1 MKRVEREPVL
11 DPRMKALTA
20 FAVAL
25 FVVFT
30 AVSASAQTI
39 EFLNAAPSVYEN
51 GTNVSVV
58 VTRVRATGAATVDF
72 TTADG
77 TATAGQDY
85 QAVSGTLSFSDGETF
100 KIITIP
106 IIDDLL
112 SEGTETFLVTLSNP
126 TGAALGLS
134 AVTVTIFDDDTFI
147 QLTSTVYSV
156 GEDQTNMVIEVVR
169 TNTTGVAQVD
179 YYTSNI
185 STNNTNAPALAGLDY
200 TPTFGTLVFTNGQGT
215 NTIVIPII
223 DDCAVESNEVFLVFL
238 TNAISASLGAPT
250 SAQVTILDNDNGAGR
265 IGIAGVIPFGA
276 VPEWWT
282 RIFGDITV

>member
-11 DPRMKALTA
+11 EPRIKAPAARPVASRLA
-20 FAVAL
+20 ALAVAL
-25 FVVFT
+25 FALFT
-30 AVSASAQTI
+30 AVSASAQRI

-58 VTRVRATGAATVDF
+58 VTRVPATGAATVDF

-112 SEGTETFLVTLSNP
+112 SEGTETFIVTLSNP

-134 AVTVTIFDDDTFI
+134 AVTVTIFDDD
-147 QLTSTVYSV
+147 
-156 GEDQTNMVIEVVR
+156 
-169 TNTTGVAQVD
+169 
-179 YYTSNI
+179 
-185 STNNTNAPALAGLDY
+185 
-200 TPTFGTLVFTNGQGT
+200 
-215 NTIVIPII
+215 
-223 DDCAVESNEVFLVFL
+223 
-238 TNAISASLGAPT
+238 
-250 SAQVTILDNDNGAGR
+250 
-265 IGIAGVIPFGA
+265 
-276 VPEWWT
+276 
-282 RIFGDITV
+282 